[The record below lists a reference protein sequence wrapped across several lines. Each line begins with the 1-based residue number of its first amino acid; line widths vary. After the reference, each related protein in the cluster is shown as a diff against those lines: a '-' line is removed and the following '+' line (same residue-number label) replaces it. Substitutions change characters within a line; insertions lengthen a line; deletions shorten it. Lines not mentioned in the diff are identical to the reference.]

1 MSRLDSKLWGST
13 RRMIWMVVVFKIGGR
28 VMNTVFNGPALDDF
42 SQATHGTQTVLVH
55 GGGDTVTGIAEKLGV
70 QQKFVTSPE
79 GFRSR
84 YTDEETI
91 QVFTMVM
98 AGKINKEI
106 VRQLQ
111 SRKVPA
117 LGLSGPDGALIRAER
132 KKKLIVMDER
142 GRKRV
147 IEGGY
152 TGKVTNVD
160 ASLLRT
166 LITAG
171 YLPIIAPI
179 ALGLE
184 SEPLNLDGDRTAAYV
199 AGALQA
205 DQLILLTDVAGVSIE
220 GEVKPRLSAEEA
232 KSNLS
237 KIGPGMVTKV
247 YAALEALTMGVKKV
261 MISSG
266 RLDNPFTSALQENG
280 TLILP

>member
-1 MSRLDSKLWGST
+1 
-13 RRMIWMVVVFKIGGR
+13 MVVVFKVGGR
-28 VMNTVFNGPALDDF
+28 VMSTVFSGPALDDF
-42 SQATHGTQTVLVH
+42 SQATHGTQAVLVH

-111 SRKVPA
+111 SRNVSA
-117 LGLSGPDGALIRAER
+117 LGLSGLDGALIRAER
-132 KKKLIVMDER
+132 KKKLIVKDER
-142 GRKRV
+142 ERRRV
-147 IEGGY
+147 IDGGY

-171 YLPIIAPI
+171 YVPIIAPI

-199 AGALQA
+199 AGALKA
-205 DQLILLTDVAGVSIE
+205 DLLILLTDVDGVSID
-220 GEVKPRLSAEEA
+220 GTVIRHLSAGEA
-232 KSNLS
+232 KGSLS
-237 KIGPGMVTKV
+237 KIGPGMITKV
-247 YAALEALTMGVKKV
+247 YAALEAISMGVNKV
-261 MISSG
+261 MISSA
-266 RLDNPFTSALQENG
+266 RRDNPFTSAMQQENG
-280 TLILP
+280 TLIVA